1 MWRLIPITGCNETIE
16 VGRDRWARRHP
27 TTSLGPDGLPAGRD
41 PYRRFHAKVSKRR
54 GSGIIRYFVTLALA
68 GACHMQA
75 APFLA
80 IGRNAEL
87 LLTGVATIRYDD
99 NIFLSDAID
108 EADVI
113 WSLAPGVEYG
123 YDGGLTQVSIVV
135 SETFQR
141 YIDNSALDAELTTAS
156 LEIVREGANSRFI
169 LRAGYR
175 EYGQNTLNALSPNQ
189 TVRRNITDGAVLGEL
204 ALGGRTRLAGGV
216 NYDRARYPGAG
227 FIGNK
232 ALQLPVDLYYA
243 LSAKLDL
250 SLGYRHRTNRMDNG
264 SRDSDDQF
272 FSIGARGQFTPKLS
286 GQVRVGWTER
296 SFDAGGDDSQLGA
309 SADLVWFYSPKTTYR
324 LTVTNDFSNSAI
336 GVSATELAVSL
347 DGRFELSDV
356 WSTNAMLSFSSE
368 EYENG
373 RKDDFFVTNLAL
385 VYRLQEN
392 ISLQGAYIFRKN
404 SSNIASL
411 DFTNNVLSLATSVRY

>member
-1 MWRLIPITGCNETIE
+1 MSRLSRIF
-16 VGRDRWARRHP
+16 A
-27 TTSLGPDGLPAGRD
+27 A
-41 PYRRFHAKVSKRR
+41 
-54 GSGIIRYFVTLALA
+54 LALA
-68 GACHMQA
+68 GLCHIHA
-75 APFLA
+75 APFLS

-108 EADVI
+108 ESDVI
-113 WSLAPGVEYG
+113 WSLGPGLEYG
-123 YDGGLTQVSIVV
+123 YDGGLTQVSAVV

-141 YIDNSALDAELTTAS
+141 YIDNSALDAELTNAA
-156 LEIVREGANSRFI
+156 LEVVHEGANSRFI

-189 TVRRNITDGAVLGEL
+189 TVRRNITDGAVLGEF
-204 ALGGRTRLAGGV
+204 ALGGRTRIAGGV

-232 ALQLPVDLYYA
+232 ALQFPVDVYYA

-250 SLGYRHRTNRMDNG
+250 SLGYRHRTNRMDDG
-264 SRDSDDQF
+264 LRDSDDEF

-296 SFDAGGDDSQLGA
+296 NFDAGGDDSQLGA
-309 SADLVWFYSPKTTYR
+309 SADLLWFYSPKTTYR
-324 LTVTNDFSNSAI
+324 LTVSNDFSNTAI
-336 GVSATELAVSL
+336 GISSTELAVSL

-356 WSTNAMLSFSSE
+356 WSTSAVVTLSSE

-404 SSNIASL
+404 SSNIATL
-411 DFTNNVLSLATSVRY
+411 DFTNNVLSLATSIRY

>member
-1 MWRLIPITGCNETIE
+1 LFLVFPKRSKPN
-16 VGRDRWARRHP
+16 P
-27 TTSLGPDGLPAGRD
+27 TNSSCLLRILA
-41 PYRRFHAKVSKRR
+41 A
-54 GSGIIRYFVTLALA
+54 LALA
-68 GACHMQA
+68 GLYHAHA
-75 APFLA
+75 APFLS

-113 WSLAPGVEYG
+113 WSVAPGAEYG
-123 YDGGLTQVSIVV
+123 YDGGLTQVSVVV

-141 YIDNSALDAELTTAS
+141 YIDNSALDAELTTAA
-156 LEIVREGANSRFI
+156 LEVVHEGANSRFV

-189 TVRRNITDGAVLGEL
+189 TVRRNITDGAILGEL

-216 NYDRARYPGAG
+216 NHDRARYPGAG
-227 FIGNK
+227 FIGSK
-232 ALQLPVDLYYA
+232 ALQFPVDLYYA

-250 SLGYRHRTNRMDNG
+250 SLGYRHRTNRMDDG
-264 SRDSDDQF
+264 LRDSDDRF
-272 FSIGARGQFTPKLS
+272 YSIGAQGQFTSKLS

-296 SFDAGGDDSQLGA
+296 NFDAGDDDSQLGA
-309 SADLVWFYSPKTTYR
+309 SADLLWFFSPKTNYR
-324 LTVTNDFSNSAI
+324 LTVSNDFSNSAI
-336 GVSATELAVSL
+336 GISSTELAVSL
-347 DGRFELSDV
+347 DGSFELSDV
-356 WSTNAMLSFSSE
+356 WSANAGVSFSAE

-373 RKDDFFVTNLAL
+373 RKDEFFVTNLAL
-385 VYRLQEN
+385 IYRLQEN

-404 SSNIASL
+404 TSNIAAL
-411 DFTNNVLSLATSVRY
+411 DFANNVLGLATSVRY